1 MTTTFDLLN
10 RLHKKQVTNNHAINQ
25 FYFNESRNPIRP
37 TQNSNNSIKRQFK
50 KITYQADRVS
60 ISPSPISSRSN
71 KSNASKISVSK
82 QTTYNKKTSSPLYRT
97 INSNKTQIKSPSKDS
112 RSITPSSR
120 SISVNRSKPVS
131 KTKFRKTSKSPISK
145 LNNLHT
151 ISNIVISSK
160 TPANNSLRN
169 GKRKTPS
176 PLRINTSHGKSPV
189 YKKTP
194 TPSIKKS
201 IYSIKCMNNR
211 TKTISKS
218 KSPREIRTKKHDISI
233 NHSKINSIS
242 KISNSS
248 HSINKSSNNMIHINL
263 AKRKQNIKPK
273 ANGNNTVYQPLGSS
287 YNFCTISKE
296 NMKKILPNNNKSK
309 NHFRHISITT
319 GIKVNNN
326 LEEQLLKSTSSRN
339 STPNQGSSVIK
350 APISVVNSTRTG
362 SISTKSLYVTK
373 KIFDIAFISK
383 TGLAGAS
390 VKSTTPKVNQ
400 DNLFIQT
407 YDDINMRFIGV
418 CDGHGTNGH
427 LVSEYLKKTLPP
439 LLHKELKERVPL
451 NTNQSSQSSLVPS
464 SIHKSIENAFILTNS
479 KLSNNINID
488 TNFSGSTCVSLIISH
503 EGYYSANVGDSRA
516 IKGIYINSK
525 WGFETLTRDH
535 KATEPD
541 EAKRVIRFGG
551 RIESFKETDGSF
563 VGPKRVWLLK
573 EQIPGLAM
581 TRSFGDQVASS
592 VGVVC
597 EPEIKDFY
605 WKEEDK
611 FIVIAS
617 DGLWEYVTNKEVAEI
632 VGQFTNGKSAQRA
645 CNTLYNLAHQRWKE
659 NDDCIDD
666 ITIIVMFL
674 D

>member
-1 MTTTFDLLN
+1 
-10 RLHKKQVTNNHAINQ
+10 
-25 FYFNESRNPIRP
+25 
-37 TQNSNNSIKRQFK
+37 
-50 KITYQADRVS
+50 
-60 ISPSPISSRSN
+60 
-71 KSNASKISVSK
+71 
-82 QTTYNKKTSSPLYRT
+82 
-97 INSNKTQIKSPSKDS
+97 
-112 RSITPSSR
+112 
-120 SISVNRSKPVS
+120 
-131 KTKFRKTSKSPISK
+131 
-145 LNNLHT
+145 
-151 ISNIVISSK
+151 
-160 TPANNSLRN
+160 
-169 GKRKTPS
+169 
-176 PLRINTSHGKSPV
+176 
-189 YKKTP
+189 
-194 TPSIKKS
+194 
-201 IYSIKCMNNR
+201 
-211 TKTISKS
+211 
-218 KSPREIRTKKHDISI
+218 
-233 NHSKINSIS
+233 
-242 KISNSS
+242 
-248 HSINKSSNNMIHINL
+248 
-263 AKRKQNIKPK
+263 
-273 ANGNNTVYQPLGSS
+273 
-287 YNFCTISKE
+287 
-296 NMKKILPNNNKSK
+296 MKKILPNNNKSK

-319 GIKVNNN
+319 GIKANNN

-418 CDGHGTNGH
+418 CDGHGTNGR

-674 D
+674 E